1 MKTIRNISLVA
12 ILVLLAVGLSAGKYN
27 ERKGIGLHF
36 GTASGSGYAMRWMG
50 DQFGFQLTMG
60 AYTKGSNK
68 VNFRDHYY
76 DYDAEYT
83 PDVNGHIW
91 RKISGRSTKAAI
103 GLNGIMVLDRFNK
116 GSFYVVGGGSMT
128 TGKKTVFSAK
138 YLLSYSGSDSN
149 SYRRVAME
157 PIKSEKV
164 NVHDWIVGVG
174 PGIELALT
182 RHFRL
187 AFEVPITYDDSDD
200 IVMYI
205 PQVGFYYYFK

>member
-1 MKTIRNISLVA
+1 
-12 ILVLLAVGLSAGKYN
+12 
-27 ERKGIGLHF
+27 
-36 GTASGSGYAMRWMG
+36 MG

-83 PDVNGHIW
+83 PGVNGHIW